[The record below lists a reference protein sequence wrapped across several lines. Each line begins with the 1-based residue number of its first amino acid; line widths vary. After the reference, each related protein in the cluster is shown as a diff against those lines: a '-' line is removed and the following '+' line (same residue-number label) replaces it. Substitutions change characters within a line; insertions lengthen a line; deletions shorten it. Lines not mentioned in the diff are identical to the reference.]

1 MPNSEAIRWFKS
13 EFAEDIEGAVTGT
26 PFDLDMIT
34 AIACQET
41 GHIWSTLHKK
51 PGLSTQKIVALCVG
65 DTLDAD
71 KGRKAFPQT
80 KADLI
85 AKPKGQQMFDIARKA
100 LEEMAAQVPGFTGA
114 VRKPDKFCH
123 GYGVFQRDLQFFL
136 DDPDY
141 FLERRYEQFGES
153 LEQCLGELKKGLRK
167 LGFQGRTSLTD
178 FEFACVAIAYNTGG
192 FKPSKGLKQGHF
204 NGQRFYGEEV
214 FDFVRLS
221 RTVAKPGTTATISP
235 ASPGSA
241 IIPPPTPITASGPA
255 FLVDT
260 REAPLRLRSE
270 PKISEPPTK
279 NVIGHLPDGH
289 PVRAVTGTA
298 VNGFMEVETSLFGA
312 LLRGF
317 VSEALLKRAPR
328 ATTIP
333 VEAPAAE
340 PPKTGVIAVT
350 MPRRPGTV
358 TKRADLA
365 GAHSLNE
372 PGQPGRKGVTPQDLV
387 AELAKIVDWLA
398 VDDPGHKRYQPRSG
412 LTFCNIYAHD
422 YCHLAGVF
430 LPRVWWTQRAA
441 TDLALG
447 KTVQPLIENTITEVR
462 ANNLFR
468 WLREFGADFGWR
480 QTGTLNKLQDAAN
493 QGAVALIIAR
503 RKQDG
508 RSGHVTMVVPETGGH
523 LARRNAA
530 GEVTAPLQSQA
541 GTVNFRFGTGKAN
554 WWLGDQFAE
563 SAFWIHG

>member
-1 MPNSEAIRWFKS
+1 MPA
-13 EFAEDIEGAVTGT
+13 
-26 PFDLDMIT
+26 
-34 AIACQET
+34 
-41 GHIWSTLHKK
+41 
-51 PGLSTQKIVALCVG
+51 
-65 DTLDAD
+65 
-71 KGRKAFPQT
+71 
-80 KADLI
+80 
-85 AKPKGQQMFDIARKA
+85 
-100 LEEMAAQVPGFTGA
+100 GF
-114 VRKPDKFCH
+114 
-123 GYGVFQRDLQFFL
+123 
-136 DDPDY
+136 
-141 FLERRYEQFGES
+141 
-153 LEQCLGELKKGLRK
+153 
-167 LGFQGRTSLTD
+167 
-178 FEFACVAIAYNTGG
+178 
-192 FKPSKGLKQGHF
+192 
-204 NGQRFYGEEV
+204 
-214 FDFVRLS
+214 
-221 RTVAKPGTTATISP
+221 
-235 ASPGSA
+235 
-241 IIPPPTPITASGPA
+241 
-255 FLVDT
+255 
-260 REAPLRLRSE
+260 
-270 PKISEPPTK
+270 EPPTK

-328 ATTIP
+328 GTTIP

-340 PPKTGVIAVT
+340 PPKTGIIAVT

-430 LPRVWWTQRAA
+430 LPRVWWTQRAV

-480 QTGTLNKLQDAAN
+480 QTGTPNKLQDAAN
-493 QGAVALIIAR
+493 QGAVGLIIAR

>member
-13 EFAEDIEGAVTGT
+13 EFAKDIEGAATGT

-100 LEEMAAQVPGFTGA
+100 LEDMAAQVPGFSSA
-114 VRKPDKFCH
+114 VRNPDKFCH

-136 DDPDY
+136 VDPEY
-141 FLERRYEQFGES
+141 FLERRYEQFGET
-153 LEQCLGELKKGLRK
+153 LEQCLGELKKAQRK
-167 LGFQGRTSLTD
+167 LGFQERTSLTD

-221 RTVAKPGTTATISP
+221 RTVAKPGTPATIAP
-235 ASPGSA
+235 ASPGNA
-241 IIPPPTPITASGPA
+241 IMPPPTPIAASGPV
-255 FLVDT
+255 FLVET

-289 PVRAVTGTA
+289 PLRAVTGTA
-298 VNGFMEVETSLFGA
+298 VNGFMEVEASLSGA

-317 VSEALLKRAPR
+317 VSEALLKPAPR
-328 ATTIP
+328 ATPIP

-340 PPKTGVIAVT
+340 PPKTGIIAVT

-358 TKRADLA
+358 TKRVDLA

-387 AELAKIVDWLA
+387 EELTKIVDWLA

-430 LPRVWWTQRAA
+430 LPRVWWTQRAV

-447 KTVQPLIENTITEVR
+447 KTVEPLIENTITEVR

-480 QTGTLNKLQDAAN
+480 QTGTPNKLQDASN

-523 LARRNAA
+523 LARRNVA

-541 GTVNFRFGTGKAN
+541 GAVNFRFGTGKAN